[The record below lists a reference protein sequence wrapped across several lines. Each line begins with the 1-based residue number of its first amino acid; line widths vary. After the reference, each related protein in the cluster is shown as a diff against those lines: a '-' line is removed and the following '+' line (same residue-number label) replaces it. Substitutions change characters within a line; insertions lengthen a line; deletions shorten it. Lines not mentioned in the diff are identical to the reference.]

1 MEMEYG
7 NDTGASSSSMGP
19 MKSIWNGIWK
29 LEVPNRIK
37 LFMWRAGNDSLP
49 TRVNLVC
56 RKLLTESTCPL
67 CKLEPEDTLH
77 ALWKCPTLSTVWQLY
92 FADLVADTNG
102 ISDFLDIIQCVQ
114 QDKSRFA
121 LFAWTTSLIW
131 MRRNKIRVG
140 EETFPL
146 TKISSLA
153 CEGLQEYQQLRP
165 IHTKLP
171 RTARSVRW
179 RPPPTDFGIPT

>member
-1 MEMEYG
+1 M
-7 NDTGASSSSMGP
+7 T
-19 MKSIWNGIWK
+19 
-29 LEVPNRIK
+29 
-37 LFMWRAGNDSLP
+37 
-49 TRVNLVC
+49 
-56 RKLLTESTCPL
+56 
-67 CKLEPEDTLH
+67 
-77 ALWKCPTLSTVWQLY
+77 LWKCPTLSTVWQVY

-153 CEGLQEYQQLRP
+153 CEGFRSISNCVLFTQNSHAQRDQKEVQ
-165 IHTKLP
+165 
-171 RTARSVRW
+171 RTGW
-179 RPPPTDFGIPT
+179 NPDEFYHEFGVFLLTLICFVSCL